1 MANIKIIIPDKLKPG
16 DKVALISPSFKVTQ
30 QEIQFSVERMQ
41 ALGLEPVVMPSAKEQ
56 DGCYA
61 GTIESRVNELNNA
74 FLDPNIKAIIAIR
87 GGAGSFQLLDYIN
100 YENIIK
106 NPKILMGYSDVTALL
121 ISIYHKTGLITFH
134 GPMPSKIMPKFSV
147 NYLQKVLMNQEQVLF
162 ENEKTITD
170 DLIQTENRITTI
182 NPGNATGKLIGGN
195 LTMLVNLLGSDYL
208 PKNPI
213 DWKNYILF
221 VEDVNEEI
229 YKIDRMLSQLQKAN
243 ILSNINGFVFGLC
256 TECTPGSMGSVSLEE
271 TLEKYFS
278 HLKIPVFSG
287 AMIGHSNKIF
297 TVPIGILAEIDA
309 TQGSIKMLEPAV
321 S

>member
-1 MANIKIIIPDKLKPG
+1 MANTKSIIPDKLKTG
-16 DKVALISPSFKVTQ
+16 DRVALISPSFKVTQ
-30 QEIQFSVERMQ
+30 QEIQFSMERMQ
-41 ALGLEPVVMPSAKEQ
+41 ALGLKPVVMPSAKEQ

-106 NPKILMGYSDVTALL
+106 NPKILMGYSDITALL
-121 ISIYHKTGLITFH
+121 LSIYHKTGLITFH

-147 NYLQKVLMNQEQVLF
+147 NYLKKVLMTQEQVLF

-182 NPGNATGKLIGGN
+182 NPGNATGNLIGGN

-208 PKNPI
+208 PKKPI

-256 TECTPGSMGSVSLEE
+256 TEYNPGNMGSVSLEE

-287 AMIGHSNKIF
+287 AMIGHSDKIF
-297 TVPIGILAEIDA
+297 TVPVGILAEIDA

-321 S
+321 K